1 MSFRIGYGKRIG
13 GFYIGA
19 SKSFGGKKGKGDG
32 GCLSTIIAITFLPL
46 TLLFLFF
53 RWVYRKTKEQK
64 AVNPDTVWY
73 KRTWGIILMLILFFP
88 IGIYLLWRYSKW
100 NTTVKGVVTGI
111 AALFVIA
118 AMAGNDNKE
127 PEPDRSMPSQ
137 LVTEETTEASSET
150 GSEATTGTTTES
162 ETTTTATS
170 SEVTTESVATT
181 QANTTTSAKIT
192 TVTKAETT
200 TTTTT
205 TTTVIVVTEAPT
217 EKPTQRIYTYVLNT
231 STKKFHYHGCNS
243 VGDIKAE
250 NYGEY
255 TGTRDEVMA
264 QGYQPCGRCK
274 P

>member
-1 MSFRIGYGKRIG
+1 MSFRVGFGKKIG
-13 GFYIGA
+13 GFYVGA
-19 SKSFGGKKGKGDG
+19 SKSFGGKKGKGGG
-32 GCLSTIIAITFLPL
+32 GCLTTIIAIGLLPL
-46 TLLFLFF
+46 TLLFFFF

-64 AVNPDTVWY
+64 AANPDTVWY
-73 KRTWGIILMLILFFP
+73 KRTWGIILMLIVFFP
-88 IGIYLLWRYSKW
+88 IGLYLLWRYSKW

-111 AALFVIA
+111 VSLFVIA
-118 AMAGNDNKE
+118 AMAGNGNDNKE

-150 GSEATTGTTTES
+150 GSEATTGTTTDS

-170 SEVTTESVATT
+170 SDATTESVTATK
-181 QANTTTSAKIT
+181 ANTTTSAKVT
-192 TVTKAETT
+192 TVTKAE
-200 TTTTT
+200 TTTT

-217 EKPTQRIYTYVLNT
+217 EKPTQRTYTYVLNT
-231 STKKFHYHGCNS
+231 STHRFHSSGCNS
-243 VGDIKAE
+243 VDDIKAE

>member
-1 MSFRIGYGKRIG
+1 MSFRVGFGKKIG
-13 GFYIGA
+13 GFYVGA
-19 SKSFGGKKGKGDG
+19 SKSFGGKKGKGGG
-32 GCLSTIIAITFLPL
+32 GCLTTIIAIGLLPL
-46 TLLFLFF
+46 TLLFFFF

-64 AVNPDTVWY
+64 AANPDTVWY

-88 IGIYLLWRYSKW
+88 IGLYLLWRYSKW

-111 AALFVIA
+111 VSLFVIA

-150 GSEATTGTTTES
+150 GSEATTGTTTDS

-170 SEVTTESVATT
+170 SEATTESVTATK
-181 QANTTTSAKIT
+181 ANTTTSAKIT

-205 TTTVIVVTEAPT
+205 TTVIVVTEAPT
-217 EKPTQRIYTYVLNT
+217 EKPTQRTYTYVLNT
-231 STKKFHYHGCNS
+231 STHRFHSSGCNS
-243 VGDIKAE
+243 VDDIAPQ

-255 TGTRDEVMA
+255 TGTRDEVVA

>member
-1 MSFRIGYGKRIG
+1 MSFRIGYGKKIG
-13 GFYIGA
+13 GFYVGA
-19 SKSFGGKKGKGDG
+19 SKSFGGKKGKGGG
-32 GCLSTIIAITFLPL
+32 GCLTTIIAIGLLPL
-46 TLLFLFF
+46 TLLFFFF

-64 AVNPDTVWY
+64 AANPDTVWY

-88 IGIYLLWRYSKW
+88 IGLYLLWRYSKW

-111 AALFVIA
+111 VSLFVIA

-150 GSEATTGTTTES
+150 GSEATTDTTTES

-170 SEVTTESVATT
+170 SEATTESVAATK
-181 QANTTTSAKIT
+181 ANITTSAKVT
-192 TVTKAETT
+192 TVTKAE

-217 EKPTQRIYTYVLNT
+217 EKPTQRTYTYVLNKE
-231 STKKFHYHGCNS
+231 SHKFHYQSCYS
-243 VGDIKAE
+243 VANIKAE
-250 NYGEY
+250 NYEVY
-255 TGTRDEVMA
+255 TGTRDEVKA
-264 QGYQPCGRCK
+264 QGYQPCGNCN